1 MAKGIKTG
9 GRKKGT
15 PNKLT
20 NSIRETLAEVLNDYT
35 LESLTSDLAELT
47 PYERIKVTTSL
58 YRLTLPPIKPEAT
71 EDNQD
76 IQPFIIT
83 LGRGTDP
90 NSDTNL

>member
-9 GRKKGT
+9 GRTKGT
-15 PNKLT
+15 TNKLT
-20 NSIRETLAEVLNDYT
+20 SSIRETLAEVLNDYT
-35 LESLTSDLAELT
+35 TESLTNDLAELT
-47 PYERIKVTTSL
+47 PYERIKVTTGL
-58 YRLTLPPIKPEAT
+58 YRLTLPPMKQEVP

-76 IQPFIIT
+76 IQPIIIS